1 MEAQGARSDAIGAG
15 QSLQRRRQDEERSYQ
30 IGKNSKKKKK
40 KKKKQEMLG
49 SILQADNEHGDDG
62 EHDHET

>member
-30 IGKNSKKKKK
+30 IGKNPKKK
-40 KKKKQEMLG
+40 EMLG